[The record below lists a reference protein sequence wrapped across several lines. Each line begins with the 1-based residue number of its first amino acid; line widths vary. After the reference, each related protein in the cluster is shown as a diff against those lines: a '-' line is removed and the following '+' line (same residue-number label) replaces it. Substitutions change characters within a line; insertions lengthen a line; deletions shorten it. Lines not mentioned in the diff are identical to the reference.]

1 MTFSLILKRLILGVF
16 LTAAGGVLP
25 LLMAQAAKA
34 QTSPQTANIQIQ
46 ANVNAACKI
55 TSTQDINFGTYDPL
69 GAHATTALDAQGQVI
84 VKCLPSTQATIKL
97 EQGANPATGSSCTS
111 PLRQMANNTA
121 RLPYGLYQDSAR
133 SQVWGCDTSNDVE
146 YTASN
151 ASPKAF
157 TIYGRIPAGDTLPSG
172 TLDQLQPGAYT
183 DSVQVTVSF

>member
-46 ANVNAACKI
+46 ANVNPACKI
-55 TSTQDINFGTYDPL
+55 TSTQNINFGTYEPF
-69 GAHATTALDAQGQVI
+69 GAHETTALDAQGQVS
-84 VKCLPSTQATIKL
+84 VKCLPNTQATIKL
-97 EQGANPATGSSCTS
+97 GQGAHAATGSSCTN
-111 PLRQMANNTA
+111 PLRQMANGTA

-133 SQVWGCDTSNDVE
+133 SQVWGCDASNDVE
-146 YTASN
+146 YTALN
-151 ASPKAF
+151 ASPQTF
-157 TIYGRIPAGDTLPSG
+157 TIYGRIPAADNLPPA